1 MSRYFLSDIKNSK
14 PVKTKGFTTFITE
27 KKQLTYSLL
36 TYIAHAYI
44 PISVL
49 SYTKYLFKT
58 S

>member
-27 KKQLTYSLL
+27 KKQLTY
-36 TYIAHAYI
+36 AHAYI